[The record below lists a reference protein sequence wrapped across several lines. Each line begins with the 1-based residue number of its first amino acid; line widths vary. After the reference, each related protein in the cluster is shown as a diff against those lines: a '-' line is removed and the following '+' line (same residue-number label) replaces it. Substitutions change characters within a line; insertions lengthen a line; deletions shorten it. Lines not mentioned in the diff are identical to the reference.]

1 MDPAP
6 VGFDTATAWIHQD
19 SDSTALLVEIARSVA
34 QHERGLSRR
43 PLLDEDSGMLF
54 RFERARSQDEG
65 FWMVDVQFPLDIAF
79 LDEDGLILQI
89 LAMDVCRSDVSAE
102 SCPRYF
108 PVVEYSSALE
118 VNRGWF
124 GRNGIDVGAL
134 VVVAP

>member
-1 MDPAP
+1 
-6 VGFDTATAWIHQD
+6 
-19 SDSTALLVEIARSVA
+19 
-34 QHERGLSRR
+34 
-43 PLLDEDSGMLF
+43 MLF

-65 FWMVDVQFPLDIAF
+65 FWMVGVQFPLDIAF

-89 LAMDVCRSDVSAE
+89 LAMDVCRSDVSVE